1 MKSKGWLFAISL
13 SVMSLNVCAEQWIR
27 INQLGYLPQSRKVAV
42 FMSEEKI
49 EIKEYALI
57 DAFTG
62 KVARTFATPLAKGK
76 NGKMESTYR
85 LDFSDFNQTGT
96 YYLKAGTTQS
106 PRFSI
111 DPGVYNGTADFL
123 LNYMRQQ
130 RCGYNPFLKDSCH
143 VHDGYIVHHPTKT
156 GQHIDV
162 RGGWHDATDYLQY
175 TTTSANAIYQM
186 MFAYQQNPEAFA
198 DAYNEAGLKGSN
210 GIPDIVDEIRWGL
223 DWLNRMNPEKGEFYN
238 QIADDRDHT
247 GMRLPNKDLV
257 DYGYGPGKGRPV
269 YYCSGEKQVRGKFT
283 NATTGIASTTG
294 KFASCFALGATIM
307 RKYDPAFADAL
318 ATKAHDAYQSGMQK
332 PGACQTASVLSP
344 YIYEEDNWTDDM
356 ELAAAELF
364 LTTKNNQFL
373 EQAIEYGRKEPVTPW
388 MGADSARH
396 YQWYPFM
403 NMGHYRLASTGNQR
417 VSNEFIRN
425 MRSGI
430 QRVYEKAKE
439 DPFLF
444 GIPGVWCSNNLTA
457 AMLTQCRLYREL
469 TGDLTYEEMEASLRD
484 WLFGCNPWGT
494 SMIADLPLW
503 GDYPSQ
509 PHSSYYTARLGNT
522 SGGLVDGPVYA
533 TIFKGLRGVHLDGG
547 ESYERFQPESLV
559 YHDDTHDYSTN
570 EPTMDGT
577 ASLTYYLSALQK
589 DGMKSG
595 HTLSNKNILSNGGII
610 RTDTTSKQI
619 TLIFTADDKADGAAD
634 IREILRKEKIKG
646 SFFFTGRFYRT
657 FPEVVSLLR
666 NDGHY
671 LGAHSNAHPLYCS
684 WEKRDSTLI
693 SREEFEKDLLANY
706 ELMHQAGIAHTDA
719 PFFVPPYEHYNAE
732 IASWAK
738 SMGIQLINFTPSS
751 GTNADYTTPEMKNYK
766 SSETIYKQVLSKEKE
781 KGLNGYIILIHLGTD
796 DKRTDKFYQ
805 NGMRKMISKLRKEG
819 YVFTGL
825 AEALNR

>member
-13 SVMSLNVCAEQWIR
+13 SAMSLNVCAEQWIR

-57 DAFTG
+57 DAVTG

-307 RKYDPAFADAL
+307 RKYDPAFADVL
-318 ATKAHDAYQSGMQK
+318 ATKAHDAYQSGMEK

-373 EQAIEYGRKEPVTPW
+373 EQAIEYG
-388 MGADSARH
+388 
-396 YQWYPFM
+396 
-403 NMGHYRLASTGNQR
+403 
-417 VSNEFIRN
+417 
-425 MRSGI
+425 
-430 QRVYEKAKE
+430 
-439 DPFLF
+439 
-444 GIPGVWCSNNLTA
+444 
-457 AMLTQCRLYREL
+457 
-469 TGDLTYEEMEASLRD
+469 
-484 WLFGCNPWGT
+484 
-494 SMIADLPLW
+494 
-503 GDYPSQ
+503 
-509 PHSSYYTARLGNT
+509 
-522 SGGLVDGPVYA
+522 
-533 TIFKGLRGVHLDGG
+533 
-547 ESYERFQPESLV
+547 
-559 YHDDTHDYSTN
+559 
-570 EPTMDGT
+570 
-577 ASLTYYLSALQK
+577 
-589 DGMKSG
+589 
-595 HTLSNKNILSNGGII
+595 
-610 RTDTTSKQI
+610 
-619 TLIFTADDKADGAAD
+619 
-634 IREILRKEKIKG
+634 
-646 SFFFTGRFYRT
+646 
-657 FPEVVSLLR
+657 
-666 NDGHY
+666 
-671 LGAHSNAHPLYCS
+671 
-684 WEKRDSTLI
+684 
-693 SREEFEKDLLANY
+693 
-706 ELMHQAGIAHTDA
+706 
-719 PFFVPPYEHYNAE
+719 
-732 IASWAK
+732 
-738 SMGIQLINFTPSS
+738 
-751 GTNADYTTPEMKNYK
+751 
-766 SSETIYKQVLSKEKE
+766 
-781 KGLNGYIILIHLGTD
+781 
-796 DKRTDKFYQ
+796 
-805 NGMRKMISKLRKEG
+805 
-819 YVFTGL
+819 
-825 AEALNR
+825 